1 MLVFN
6 KFSTAFYQ
14 IVYLPY
20 NSRSFLVNTS
30 TEISTSVSSLWHA
43 KFVESF
49 KLISESP
56 YETLKL
62 DLKLLESIKYKT
74 LPHLALQVDNKFTN
88 FTSNTD
94 IFMHKHW
101 PNFPSY
107 NYNKVTF
114 SCEFIQQ
121 SKVNNILREKICST
135 TPFIGTN
142 EISPYSISNS
152 LDFVE
157 LTPNLENLFIDVNG
171 SPHFWYTTLVY
182 IPFAIET
189 VNHLIIHGIGIADVT
204 DKIDPLLENKH
215 LSNNNLVEV
224 LRDIII
230 LLYEDLHSQNLKSQN
245 DKLLYIERM
254 INGIKINTNLKIYP
268 TDNNGEFCRQY
279 KLNKIKLYKG
289 QTRLT

>member
-1 MLVFN
+1 M
-6 KFSTAFYQ
+6 
-14 IVYLPY
+14 VYLPY

-30 TEISTSVSSLWHA
+30 VEISTSVSSLWHT
-43 KFVESF
+43 KLIESF

-62 DLKLLESIKYKT
+62 NLKLLESIKHKT
-74 LPHLALQVDNKFTN
+74 LPHLTLQVDNKSTN
-88 FTSNTD
+88 FTSNPD
-94 IFMHKHW
+94 IFMRKHW
-101 PNFPSY
+101 PNFTSY
-107 NYNKVTF
+107 NSNKVTF

-121 SKVNNILREKICST
+121 SKVNNILGEKICST

-142 EISPYSISNS
+142 EISPYFISKS

-182 IPFAIET
+182 IPFIIET
-189 VNHLIIHGIGIADVT
+189 VNHLIIHSVEITDVT
-204 DKIDPLLENKH
+204 GKIDSLLENKH
-215 LSNNNLVEV
+215 FSNINGLSKM
-224 LRDIII
+224 LRNIIAS
-230 LLYEDLHSQNLKSQN
+230 LYEDSYYQNLKSQN
-245 DKLLYIERM
+245 DQLLYIEKM